1 MVNCIVEVLKK
12 RKWNQRR
19 LAKASGLDPAHI
31 CKVIHNT
38 ADPRVGTA
46 LKIAAALGMKIEDLW
61 KS

>member
-1 MVNCIVEVLKK
+1 MENCIAEFLKK

-31 CKVIHNT
+31 NKVIRNT

-46 LKIAAALGMKIEDLW
+46 LRIAKALGTTVEELW
-61 KS
+61 K